1 MLRVDVI
8 AYFSKLK
15 ILDKDVCLPFVV
27 TSLACRNCGFEI
39 NCPSISDPHMMQQ
52 DEDFPKSPSSRNE
65 QHLSPDIK
73 FVTSNLD
80 HRISV
85 SLDGHGLYQQ
95 A

>member
-15 ILDKDVCLPFVV
+15 TLDKDVCLPFVV
-27 TSLACRNCGFEI
+27 TSLARRNCGFEI
-39 NCPSISDPHMMQQ
+39 NSPSVSDPHMMQQ

-80 HRISV
+80 HRISL